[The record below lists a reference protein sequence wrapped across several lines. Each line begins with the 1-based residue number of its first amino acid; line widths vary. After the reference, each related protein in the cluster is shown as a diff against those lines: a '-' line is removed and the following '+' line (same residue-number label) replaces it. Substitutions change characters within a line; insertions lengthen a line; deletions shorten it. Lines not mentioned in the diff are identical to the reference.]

1 MPFYIP
7 GTPGNDRL
15 NGTPY
20 DDDIFGFAGNDTVR
34 AGSGDDYVEGG
45 DGNDRLFGDAGN
57 DWLVGGRGID
67 TYFGGTG
74 FDIADFSFDP
84 TGSTGGVTLD
94 LGQTVSGPLGTY
106 SVATVQTPGGTYTE
120 QLYSIED
127 VFGSLGNDVITGNAG
142 SNILLGDDGNDR
154 LSGAG
159 GNDTAWGEAGND
171 TVSGDAGNDR
181 LDGGTGNDRLDGGTG
196 FNRIKTGPG
205 SDTVVFRDD
214 GRSDDVVDFDV
225 YADTLLIDDTGEPA
239 GTTYRQL
246 VNNDTI
252 DVFYNGIDTLLEYGG
267 SDILLFNVHPAE
279 LDNSNVL
286 IG

>member
-84 TGSTGGVTLD
+84 TGSTGGARHGRGRDAGDHQDAALHGTLR
-94 LGQTVSGPLGTY
+94 V
-106 SVATVQTPGGTYTE
+106 
-120 QLYSIED
+120 
-127 VFGSLGNDVITGNAG
+127 
-142 SNILLGDDGNDR
+142 R
-154 LSGAG
+154 
-159 GNDTAWGEAGND
+159 AGNSPSFASV
-171 TVSGDAGNDR
+171 T
-181 LDGGTGNDRLDGGTG
+181 
-196 FNRIKTGPG
+196 
-205 SDTVVFRDD
+205 
-214 GRSDDVVDFDV
+214 
-225 YADTLLIDDTGEPA
+225 
-239 GTTYRQL
+239 
-246 VNNDTI
+246 
-252 DVFYNGIDTLLEYGG
+252 
-267 SDILLFNVHPAE
+267 
-279 LDNSNVL
+279 
-286 IG
+286 